1 MLPTNK
7 PFYLFF
13 LFLSFFLSVGFS
25 IPLIQNGDF
34 EQTVNSTYSPYWTL
48 LPDCH
53 SIDAI
58 YINASN
64 SSYNPSGN
72 WSVQLK
78 SFGYNAGGTS
88 CGDSIYQ
95 SGVYQTFSPNF
106 LVSTKLFV
114 AFKMNITVQ
123 NGGTSCITLSNDSNG
138 YQFLHYCGTIGYTN
152 TVISTNVS
160 PSSLYKINASVDIG
174 DSFYTILS
182 YIDDLN
188 IYTANLTDPTVSN
201 IGTSFTFSVKT
212 DPDTSDGFLMYANL
226 SCGLSSP
233 QLQLANQLL
242 SYDTGSH
249 TWKATGISVP
259 NCAGSYNATFF
270 GTRFGYDTIQTS
282 ALRTSAD
289 IGYTLTVDST
299 IWSPNIQRKFN
310 LTFYDT
316 QTTADIT
323 QYISKY
329 GSGLLNTTLNEI
341 LDPNNYSHAVNFFYN
356 SVTNKFEANYTTQNI
371 ICTALDCV
379 WAKDYLMNLTGI
391 TLTGYTTLNIRVTYA
406 PSSFNVLG
414 TYYFDKDKTGSLTSP
429 DIKLGGYDV
438 YLVKRITAL
447 PTKNDATLYGSSV
460 TTTASNGTFNFTG
473 ITEGLYTLW
482 LKMAG
487 SGTTP
492 YNEMDLVYNN
502 TNVQHG
508 YILLNLT
515 SALTNTQ
522 EVNLEEGRTIRR
534 DASGNIIITAATFGT
549 LVNFTVTNA
558 SGNNVNGLLITS
570 STGYDS
576 SYIQVKT
583 CTTNAA
589 GQCYILVSTPIDI
602 YRIMDYRFHTS
613 GAGYISLDVKPQIP
627 QFNYG
632 SNKYLGAYYPYSIVA
647 GSTARY
653 IVTDL
658 NGTPHALSY
667 TPTTARA
674 GDYLNYVNFKIKD
687 LYGTTSSSSYLKYPG
702 QGTITCLS
710 DECRIDEMTLWDSP
724 YALDNGMTDSCEIC
738 NTIVCGAIPN
748 YGCNFECSHI
758 IDCKT
763 YLKLG
768 NETPVQFDSSGH
780 LTNINYKLTFG
791 QSIPYKTY
799 STGFLIGEIISQ
811 GVFIKKIQTTTN
823 EYVKYPYPAN
833 GALNCFMGAASLT
846 LPDGCSSPATNTS
859 LLLYSNCGSD
869 IWGLSVGRG
878 PTQSGF
884 IANNNLQISCNQ
896 SSTIS
901 IRVYGYEDVDETFSY
916 TFGAGYWTE
925 NRYKEAHLDT
935 TAHTLNVKFN
945 ITSLLLG
952 NPLSPNYANISIDQL
967 NTSATYDMTVSG
979 SQVSFLFYNVTDPAG
994 TKYDYTLGINV
1005 PAYTFNDSANSS
1017 RGVIYSSIDHYSD
1030 VACGLEPSTQ
1040 SPGQNQLAFCKF
1052 KTVNGSTI
1060 TQTNG
1065 LSVKIDSSIGSAP
1078 LIVVMPFEKF
1088 DGDYNYYTA
1097 SVILNNY
1104 SLSPSGLGI
1113 YYPISSPSNGKV
1125 KVTIVDPNSY
1135 YPTYEVMVPY
1145 MLDANVVNTEP
1156 IINSIKLYSGTGNF
1170 SVGDNV
1176 YCQLNFTDSQGKIN
1190 NATFSFWGGNLSET
1204 AAISYPATT
1213 LMSSF
1218 AEVGIFNLDTDGT
1231 FGLTDSSKF
1240 CCRGT
1245 IYYDWAGVRKS
1256 KSSSTCNEVN
1266 PKPNPNPSGDLSF
1279 YIDLGHITDWVIAN
1293 PLSFILLL
1301 IIIVVGVPLI
1311 LYLL

>member
-25 IPLIQNGDF
+25 NLVPDSTF
-34 EQTVNSTYSPYWTL
+34 STSVNET
-48 LPDCH
+48 
-53 SIDAI
+53 
-58 YINASN
+58 
-64 SSYNPSGN
+64 YNPSWTLTEELGMYLQRFNVSEHTVVADARTSEYYIVNSSIINLSSNDGTLYKQMNISWYAKNTVPNTTCNGQVLTRVGFPQVYQNGTKITDDVMN
-72 WSVQLK
+72 WMYGQPTNDWRYFSYNFSANTLNNYILQLRRSWDGIAGYDIQITNVTLGYQTRLKNASISNSGTTYSFAVK
-78 SFGYNAGGTS
+78 SFPDFSSGYN
-88 CGDSIYQ
+88 
-95 SGVYQTFSPNF
+95 
-106 LVSTKLFV
+106 
-114 AFKMNITVQ
+114 
-123 NGGTSCITLSNDSNG
+123 
-138 YQFLHYCGTIGYTN
+138 
-152 TVISTNVS
+152 
-160 PSSLYKINASVDIG
+160 LY
-174 DSFYTILS
+174 
-182 YIDDLN
+182 
-188 IYTANLTDPTVSN
+188 ANLTCSLSIPQQQVS
-201 IGTSFTFSVKT
+201 
-212 DPDTSDGFLMYANL
+212 
-226 SCGLSSP
+226 
-233 QLQLANQLL
+233 NQLL
-242 SYDTGSH
+242 SYDAGTA
-249 TWKATGISVP
+249 TWTATAVVP
-259 NCAGSYNATFF
+259 ACVGSYNATYF
-270 GTRFGYDTIQTS
+270 GNFSWYGDVETLWAS
-282 ALRTSAD
+282 ALRTGSTTMN
-289 IGYTLTVDST
+289 YHLTVDNSS
-299 IWSPNIQRKFN
+299 WAPN
-310 LTFYDT
+310 
-316 QTTADIT
+316 T
-323 QYISKY
+323 QYK
-329 GSGLLNTTLNEI
+329 LTLDVYDNFALTDVTQNVSRNVNNSLDVTSSI
-341 LDPNNYSHAVNFFYN
+341 MLDPNNFTHSIVFYYN
-356 SVTNKFEANYTTQNI
+356 SVLKKYEANYTSQNI
-371 ICTALDCV
+371 VCSSQNCIFGQ
-379 WAKDYLMNLTGI
+379 DYLLNVTEIKLTGF
-391 TLTGYTTLNIRVTYA
+391 TSLNIIQTYA
-406 PSSFNVLG
+406 PSTFNILG

-522 EVNLEEGRTIRR
+522 EINLEEGRTIRR

-570 STGYDS
+570 STDYYS
-576 SYIQVKT
+576 SYLQVKT

-602 YRIMDYRFHTS
+602 YRIMNYRFHTS
-613 GAGYISLDVKPQIP
+613 GAGYTALDVKPQIP

-632 SNKYLGAYYPYSIVA
+632 SNKYLGVYYPYSIVA

-658 NGTPHALSY
+658 NGTPHTLSY

-674 GDYLNYVNFKIKD
+674 GDYLNYINFKIKD

-710 DECRIDEMTLWDSP
+710 DECRIDEMTLWASQ
-724 YALDNGMTDSCEIC
+724 YALDHGMTDSCEIC
-738 NTIVCGAIPN
+738 NTIICGIIPN
-748 YGCNFECSHI
+748 YGCSFECTRVL
-758 IDCKT
+758 DCKT

-768 NETPVQFDSSGH
+768 NQTPMQFDSTGH
-780 LTNINYKLTFG
+780 LDGINYKLTFG
-791 QSIPYKTY
+791 QSIPYETY
-799 STGFLIGEIISQ
+799 SVGFGLGKTISR
-811 GVFIKKIQTTTN
+811 GVFIKKIQTSTN
-823 EYVKYPYPAN
+823 EYVKYPYPAE
-833 GALNCFMGAASLT
+833 GSLSCFMGAASLT
-846 LPDGCSSPATNTS
+846 LPDGCSSLATNTS

-869 IWGLSVGRG
+869 IWGISVGRG

-901 IRVYGYEDVDETFSY
+901 VRIFGYEDVDETFSY
-916 TFGAGYWTE
+916 TFSAGYWTE

-967 NTSATYDMTVSG
+967 NSSTTYDMAISG

-994 TKYDYTLGINV
+994 TRYDYTLGINV

-1060 TQTNG
+1060 TQTNY

-1145 MLDANVVNTEP
+1145 MLDSNVVNTEP
-1156 IINSIKLYSGTGNF
+1156 VINSIKLYSGTGNF

-1176 YCQLNFTDSQGKIN
+1176 YCQLNFTDSQSKIN

-1204 AAISYPATT
+1204 AAIFYPATT
-1213 LMSSF
+1213 LMSSY

-1231 FGLTDSSKF
+1231 FGLTDGSKF

-1245 IYYDWAGVRKS
+1245 VYYDWAGVRKS

-1266 PKPNPNPSGDLSF
+1266 PEPNPNPSGDLSF
-1279 YIDLGHITDWVIAN
+1279 YINLGHITDWVISN